1 MIRKDYY
8 FMLKLTRD
16 ASASEIK
23 NAYRKL
29 ALEYHPD
36 HHQEDP
42 DAEEKFKK
50 ISEAYSILGDVQKR
64 KEYDLMHNPH
74 SATSDVYEHFDQ
86 SMGSRYQHTMRWSG
100 GCKRSNLFTQKTV
113 LNVNPGQIYEF
124 ILTPQEALYGTE
136 RRVLVVIGRKRQ
148 GYRVRIPG
156 GVSHGTQIK
165 AVLGGDE
172 NSYIFVRIIISESA
186 QSSCMG
192 GI

>member
-8 FMLKLTRD
+8 CILKLTRD

-23 NAYRKL
+23 SAYRKL

-50 ISEAYSILGDVQKR
+50 ISEAYSVLGDELKR
-64 KEYDLMHNPH
+64 KEYDLMHDPH
-74 SATSDVYEHFDQ
+74 STMSDVYEHFDQ
-86 SMGSRYQHTMRWSG
+86 SMSSRYQHAMRWNG
-100 GCKRSNLFTQKTV
+100 GCKRSNLFKQKTV

-124 ILTPQEALYGTE
+124 ILDPQEAQHGTE
-136 RRVLVVIGRKRQ
+136 RRVLVAIGRKRQ

-165 AVLGGDE
+165 AVLGGDA
-172 NSYIFVRIIISESA
+172 NSYIFVRIIISEKA
-186 QSSCMG
+186 QSNCMG

>member
-1 MIRKDYY
+1 MVRKDYY
-8 FMLKLTRD
+8 FILKLTRD

-50 ISEAYSILGDVQKR
+50 ISEAYSVLGDEQKR
-64 KEYDLMHNPH
+64 KEYDLMHNPY
-74 SATSDVYEHFDQ
+74 STTSNIYENSDQ
-86 SMGSRYQHTMRWSG
+86 NIGRRYQHMMKWNG
-100 GCKRSNLFTQKTV
+100 GCKRSNLFTKSSI
-113 LNVNPGQIYEF
+113 LNVNPGQIYDF
-124 ILTPQEALYGTE
+124 VLTPQEARHGTE
-136 RRVLVVIGRKRQ
+136 RVVLVVIGRKRQ

-165 AVLGGDE
+165 ATLGRDE
-172 NSYIFVRIIISESA
+172 NTYIFVRITISESA
-186 QSSCMG
+186 QSNCM
-192 GI
+192 